1 VRRAKGLRRVVS
13 SKELVASQGEKK
25 LEYFKE
31 RIAAWF
37 KENRRDFA
45 WRHTTDAYR
54 LLIAEIML
62 RRTRAAQVGPV
73 YEAFIERFP
82 SPAALQTAPEAAV
95 LETVRPLGLTWRVP
109 AFKLVA
115 DRLVSQYGG
124 TVPQGRDDLM
134 SLPGVG
140 NYVADAVRCF
150 AYGASVAV
158 IDTNTVR
165 VAARYL
171 GFPAGPDSR
180 RKRSV
185 IDSVGKLLDRENPA
199 RSNMALLDFA
209 ATICRANAPQCT
221 ICPVRKRCSWFRS
234 SADPK

>member
-1 VRRAKGLRRVVS
+1 
-13 SKELVASQGEKK
+13 VASQGEKK

-31 RIAAWF
+31 RIADWF

-82 SPAALQTAPEAAV
+82 SPVALQTAPQAAV
-95 LETVRPLGLTWRVP
+95 VKTVRPLGLTWRVP

-115 DRLVSQYGG
+115 DRLVREYGG
-124 TVPQGRDDLM
+124 TVPQGRNDLM

-171 GFPAGPDSR
+171 GFIAGPESR
-180 RKRSV
+180 RKQSV
-185 IDSVGKLLDRENPA
+185 IDSVGKLLDADNPA
-199 RSNMALLDFA
+199 ESNMALLDFA
-209 ATICRANAPQCT
+209 ATICCAKRPKCT
-221 ICPVRKRCSWFRS
+221 ICPVRKRCTWFRS
-234 SADPK
+234 VTDPKH